1 MSEAAAL
8 VFSGVVLG
16 GVVAM
21 LLLIRASHEARFK
34 PYERLVDW
42 HDQMDANRVVSVYNY
57 ALGPVPCP
65 EQEAGWVEW
74 IPKRATQLLSDED
87 LQHYG
92 RPDHYWIDLRLTD
105 KAIGV
110 VETVKA
116 IRASQTIQPITKN
129 PQRLVP
135 QAE

>member
-57 ALGPVPCP
+57 ALGPQPSP
-65 EQEAGWVEW
+65 EEKAGWVEVLPSPFDNYPPW
-74 IPKRATQLLSDED
+74 IEHRFLN
-87 LQHYG
+87 
-92 RPDHYWIDLRLTD
+92 IRLTD